1 MEIFHRYTPIRYKL
15 LITYLVLTITAIS
28 FLGII
33 YYSIFSKSMENEA
46 VNNALKTNK
55 QMLNNLD
62 YYINDLLKI
71 GEAVQNNKQA
81 AELLKNDNNYLSDA
95 VRVRNE
101 FTLYRSFKDF
111 ISFKSDLCGIMLITE
126 NNGVYKFS
134 EEALDITKNAVND
147 DWYID
152 AVKSPESN
160 LVQGPNYTSYYK
172 DNKDKNVFSLVMKL
186 EGPEGTT
193 WEGEKLG
200 VLRVDTDIRYFERL
214 YSLEYYG
221 YDYQHRTTILDD
233 NLFII
238 YDTDTEKIGHRA
250 NINIEKALDTTSN
263 GKFSGDFDG
272 EKKLY
277 VISTSKKTGCK
288 VLQSIPYDD
297 LLKDVKYIKLVSIF
311 FGAVCI
317 IFAVAV
323 SVYLSYK
330 ITNPIN
336 QLMIRMSKVERG
348 ILESWD
354 QIEAKDEIG
363 DLTNSFSH
371 MTRQLDDMIKNEYAL
386 KIKEKEAELSALQS
400 QITPHF
406 LYNTLETVRSI
417 AVARNV
423 KEIGV
428 IAHSLAGMFRYSI
441 KGERI
446 STIDKEIEHVRMY
459 LSIMK
464 IRNPGKIDALI
475 KVEDGLEDYRILKLI
490 LQPLVENACLHGLNS
505 KEKDGLI
512 AILIKKSK
520 ELIEIKVI
528 DNGQGFDVK
537 ELEELN
543 RLLSEE
549 PKNYL
554 EYNNK
559 KFSIG
564 ILNVN
569 SRIKLYY
576 GNEYGLRYESKKGI
590 GTTVYISIPAVVKGS
605 DADEIENINSR

>member
-1 MEIFHRYTPIRYKL
+1 
-15 LITYLVLTITAIS
+15 LITYLALTITAIS
-28 FLGII
+28 FLGVI
-33 YYSIFSKSMENEA
+33 YYSIFAKSMEDEA

-101 FTLYRSFKDF
+101 YALYKSFKDF
-111 ISFKSDLCGIMLITE
+111 ISFKSDLCGIMLVTE

-134 EEALDITKNAVND
+134 EEALDITKNAKND

-152 AVKSPESN
+152 SVKSPKPH

-172 DNKDKNVFSLVMKL
+172 DDKDKKVFSLVMKL

-200 VLRVDTDIRYFERL
+200 VLRVDTDILYFDRL

-221 YDYQHRTTILDD
+221 YDFQHRTTILDD

-238 YDTDTEKIGHRA
+238 YDTDTEKIGQRA
-250 NINIEKALDTTSN
+250 NINIEKALSTTSD

-272 EKKLY
+272 EKTLY

-311 FGAVCI
+311 IGAVSI
-317 IFAVAV
+317 VFAVAV

-371 MTRQLDDMIKNEYAL
+371 MTRQLDEMIKKEYAL

-423 KEIGV
+423 REISI

-446 STIDKEIEHVRMY
+446 STLDKEIEHVRMY

-475 KVEDGLEDYRILKLI
+475 KVENGLEDYRILKLI

-528 DNGQGFDVK
+528 DNGQGFDEK

-559 KFSIG
+559 RFSIG

-590 GTTVYISIPAVVKGS
+590 GTTVYISIPALKEVL
-605 DADEIENINSR
+605 